1 MTLDAWERFHSWMND
16 EKIDEETKNELQSIR
31 ANDEEVYDRFYKTLE
46 FGTGGLRGK
55 IGAGANR
62 LNIYTIR
69 LASQAFANVLIKK
82 GRSSQGVVIA
92 YDSRNWSREFAHE
105 AAKVMIGN
113 GIPVHIFDDIAPT
126 PMLSFAVRHI
136 GAGAGIMITASHN
149 PPEYNGFKAFDEK
162 GVQLLDDLALAV
174 SDQMKTLSLSDV
186 RVESQP
192 DVHPLWHVLGEETYQ
207 AYFQAVNELEVISA
221 GEKEIKILYTP
232 LHGTGRNLV
241 PRLLELARFVNVDCV
256 EEQMI
261 ADGNFPTVTS
271 PNPEDAESFSLAF
284 KKAKDGIYDLILA
297 TDPDGDR
304 VGIAVWNGERYVL
317 LSGNQVGVL
326 LTDYLLTIKAKE
338 DLSDSVVIKTVVSTE
353 MIEPIA
359 KKYGV
364 SVENTLI
371 GFKYIGDRIGRLEQE
386 GKRFLF
392 GFEES
397 YGYLA
402 GTFIRDKDAV
412 LACLLIAEMANF
424 YKNNGLN
431 LEERIYELFEE
442 HGYYLETLRSFNFGS
457 SSESEK
463 SKNILAYL
471 LERSLTEIAGK
482 KIRFVRN
489 FAVGEEHDLLTD
501 QVRRMDFPRENIV
514 QWETVEGDR
523 ITLRPS
529 GTEPKMKRYVGV
541 VATEQSEAESKLVAF
556 EEHIDSLVFEGLNQ

>member
-149 PPEYNGFKAFDEK
+149 SPEYNGFKAFDEK

-207 AYFQAVNELEVISA
+207 AYF
-221 GEKEIKILYTP
+221 
-232 LHGTGRNLV
+232 
-241 PRLLELARFVNVDCV
+241 
-256 EEQMI
+256 
-261 ADGNFPTVTS
+261 
-271 PNPEDAESFSLAF
+271 
-284 KKAKDGIYDLILA
+284 
-297 TDPDGDR
+297 
-304 VGIAVWNGERYVL
+304 
-317 LSGNQVGVL
+317 
-326 LTDYLLTIKAKE
+326 
-338 DLSDSVVIKTVVSTE
+338 
-353 MIEPIA
+353 
-359 KKYGV
+359 
-364 SVENTLI
+364 
-371 GFKYIGDRIGRLEQE
+371 
-386 GKRFLF
+386 
-392 GFEES
+392 
-397 YGYLA
+397 
-402 GTFIRDKDAV
+402 
-412 LACLLIAEMANF
+412 
-424 YKNNGLN
+424 
-431 LEERIYELFEE
+431 
-442 HGYYLETLRSFNFGS
+442 
-457 SSESEK
+457 
-463 SKNILAYL
+463 
-471 LERSLTEIAGK
+471 
-482 KIRFVRN
+482 
-489 FAVGEEHDLLTD
+489 
-501 QVRRMDFPRENIV
+501 
-514 QWETVEGDR
+514 
-523 ITLRPS
+523 
-529 GTEPKMKRYVGV
+529 
-541 VATEQSEAESKLVAF
+541 
-556 EEHIDSLVFEGLNQ
+556 